1 MRSARFGFREE
12 PVYEEPICTS
22 CGRADGSGKPPCM
35 SCPPEPGEHRGSGMP
50 DLIREAAADPLF
62 AHAVFNEF
70 APDEEA
76 LLEKAGGRR

>member
-35 SCPPEPGEHRGSGMP
+35 ECPTQIREEHRGSRMP
-50 DLIREAAADPLF
+50 DLIREAASDPLF
-62 AHAVFNEF
+62 ADAAFRPF
-70 APDEEA
+70 TPEET
-76 LLEKAGGRR
+76 EMVKEEG